1 MLTSDM
7 TNRSLN
13 FLFLTLIYADF
24 YDLFF
29 LYLRSNIIND
39 QKENKKSPKEYLR
52 IILKIKI

>member
-1 MLTSDM
+1 M
-7 TNRSLN
+7 TQ
-13 FLFLTLIYADF
+13 IYADF